1 MRARG
6 AVVATLIAVLLM
18 SALYPIR
25 QYFGQ
30 KSNVHALIAQQEQ
43 LQQRI
48 TVLRHQQN
56 LLVSDDE
63 VERIAREELGMV
75 RPGEVAFAVLPSDAQ
90 KRRAAAA
97 APAAHVPQTS
107 PRNAWY
113 HRWWG
118 AVVDAVTGVR

>member
-1 MRARG
+1 VRARG
-6 AVVATLIAVLLM
+6 AVVATLIVVLLM

-30 KSNVHALIAQQEQ
+30 KSNVHSLVAQESALSRRIA
-43 LQQRI
+43 
-48 TVLRHQQN
+48 VLRHEQN
-56 LLVSDDE
+56 LLLSDDE
-63 VERIAREELGMV
+63 TERIAREELGMV
-75 RPGEVAFAVLPSDAQ
+75 RRGEVAFAVLPDDAG

-97 APAAHVPQTS
+97 APAAPQSRASSRGT
-107 PRNAWY
+107 WY